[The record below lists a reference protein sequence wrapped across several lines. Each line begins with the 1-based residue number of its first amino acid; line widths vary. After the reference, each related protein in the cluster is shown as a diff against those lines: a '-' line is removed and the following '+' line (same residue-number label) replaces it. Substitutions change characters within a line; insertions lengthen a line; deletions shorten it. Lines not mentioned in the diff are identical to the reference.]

1 MAVMPR
7 GGCLPPRSAFAAV
20 AFAVMVFAALA
31 AACLAGA
38 VLGAVAVA
46 ARGLLVKNLLLFG
59 AELAVE
65 LFDGLVAGGHAV
77 LAFGL
82 HGLHAVEAL
91 GCGQALE
98 CISAS
103 ALFRLAGGRLHG
115 ADKLVPR
122 AFLRADD
129 LQTLLEIGHAFG
141 VAFCMAFGMA
151 VCFARVGALFAGLGR
166 GFARCGHGC
175 LRRGGGCGSGHQG
188 NGQPGFAALE
198 HGAFPFVRR
207 FHEEDEMPPP
217 VFAVRHACQCVGRM
231 FRAARGIEVF

>member
-1 MAVMPR
+1 MPR
-7 GGCLPPRSAFAAV
+7 SGCPPPRSVFAAV
-20 AFAVMVFAALA
+20 AFAVLLAMLFAVMAFA
-31 AACLAGA
+31 AACLMGA
-38 VLGAVAVA
+38 VLGA

-91 GCGQALE
+91 GRGQALE
-98 CISAS
+98 CVAVSAG
-103 ALFRLAGGRLHG
+103 FRRAGRRLHG

-122 AFLRADD
+122 AFLRAGD
-129 LQTLLEIGHAFG
+129 LQTLLEVGHAFG
-141 VAFCMAFGMA
+141 VAFGVALCAA

-217 VFAVRHACQCVGRM
+217 VFAVRHAWQCVGRM

>member
-20 AFAVMVFAALA
+20 AFAVMAFA
-31 AACLAGA
+31 AACLVGA
-38 VLGAVAVA
+38 VLGAVAV
-46 ARGLLVKNLLLFG
+46 RGLLVKNLLLFG

-98 CISAS
+98 CIPAS

>member
-1 MAVMPR
+1 MPR
-7 GGCLPPRSAFAAV
+7 GGCLPPRSVFAAV
-20 AFAVMVFAALA
+20 AFAVMAFA
-31 AACLAGA
+31 AACLMGA

-77 LAFGL
+77 LAFGV

-91 GCGQALE
+91 GRGQALE
-98 CISAS
+98 CVAVSAG
-103 ALFRLAGGRLHG
+103 FRRVGGRLHG

-129 LQTLLEIGHAFG
+129 LQMLLEVGHAFG
-141 VAFCMAFGMA
+141 VAFGAAFCTA
-151 VCFARVGALFAGLGR
+151 VCFARVCALFAGLGR
-166 GFARCGHGC
+166 CFARCGHGC
-175 LRRGGGCGSGHQG
+175 LGRGCGSGHQG

-198 HGAFPFVRR
+198 HGAFPFVGR